1 MEDEDDFAISHVT
14 PPETIEKRKVVRNLT
29 GCSYSQA
36 MFALIDN
43 NNDVVAAVDS
53 LLSKPVCK
61 GDTYIPSKPKVDDGL
76 SEEQKALCERGRW
89 LQSKVNEVISV
100 AHAKTRTQPDPLVAP
115 TEEPPVANLTLPI
128 LQEVELQST
137 TESQPDSHEKTTPQ
151 VAQSELPL

>member
-61 GDTYIPSKPKVDDGL
+61 GDTYLPPKPKLNTGL
-76 SEEQKALCERGRW
+76 SDEQKALCERGRW

-100 AHAKTRTQPDPLVAP
+100 AHSQIRTQQALSAEQ
-115 TEEPPVANLTLPI
+115 TEEPPAVTLPT

-137 TESQPDSHEKTTPQ
+137 TELSPGSHEQTTPQ
-151 VAQSELPL
+151 SAQSELPL

>member
-61 GDTYIPSKPKVDDGL
+61 GDTYLPPKPKINTGL
-76 SEEQKALCERGRW
+76 SDEQKALCERGRW

-100 AHAKTRTQPDPLVAP
+100 AHSQIRNQPDPLVAP
-115 TEEPPVANLTLPI
+115 NEELPVEVRLPTLQQEESQLMTEL
-128 LQEVELQST
+128 
-137 TESQPDSHEKTTPQ
+137 QPDSHAKTTLQ
-151 VAQSELPL
+151 VEQSESPL